1 MTQFGRTK
9 VILSGFD
16 GAPGVNLFNWCAP
29 AHGDITQEH
38 VDEFHDILNTSY
50 DALTAYFFAL
60 GVRWTI
66 DSGVSVHEVDSG
78 EMVGVFTDGGGPY
91 TEVSIGTGKESRAT
105 QVGLQWLTSDFRY
118 GRRVR
123 GRTFLGPIASDC
135 LDTDGNVTVE
145 YRASIPGLFEGIFD
159 EAAPRLIVW
168 SRPSPAHTTGAYADV
183 VACTVAERPFMLRGR
198 RD

>member
-16 GAPGVNLFNWCAP
+16 GAPGVNIFNWCAP

-78 EMVGVFTDGGGPY
+78 EMSECSR
-91 TEVSIGTGKESRAT
+91 TEEVPTRKCLS
-105 QVGLQWLTSDFRY
+105 GLVKNREQLK
-118 GRRVR
+118 
-123 GRTFLGPIASDC
+123 
-135 LDTDGNVTVE
+135 
-145 YRASIPGLFEGIFD
+145 
-159 EAAPRLIVW
+159 
-168 SRPSPAHTTGAYADV
+168 
-183 VACTVAERPFMLRGR
+183 
-198 RD
+198 